1 MPMYPDQAQL
11 AQLEEKCLA
20 IFQNGGTEGAPE
32 IAEQLLE
39 MPGLPMHSP
48 YHHFLVAAALL
59 TSAALRT
66 GMDESKYRSRLS
78 LAKERAAQVP
88 GGYCGQFGCCG
99 AAVSAG
105 IFASVWQNSAPT
117 KKSGWAEGNRITSLA
132 LEHIA
137 SVEGPRC
144 CKRVTW
150 LCLEGV
156 LPAIRE
162 LLGLDLGEVG
172 DHRCRFHDQNRECL
186 KEACPLFPE
195 ESQST

>member
-1 MPMYPDQAQL
+1 MPMFPDQAQL
-11 AQLEEKCLA
+11 TQLEQKCLA
-20 IFQNGGTEGAPE
+20 IFQAGGKESAPE
-32 IAEQLLE
+32 IAEQLMEL
-39 MPGLPMHSP
+39 PGLPMHSP
-48 YHHFLVAAALL
+48 YHHFLLAAALL

-66 GMDESKYRSRLS
+66 EMEESQYCRKMAQ
-78 LAKERAAQVP
+78 AKERAAQVP

-117 KKSGWAEGNRITSLA
+117 KKTGWAEGNFITARA

-150 LCLEGV
+150 LALRGV
-156 LPAIRE
+156 LPAIQE

-186 KEACPLFPE
+186 GSACPFFP
-195 ESQST
+195 SDGI

>member
-1 MPMYPDQAQL
+1 MPMFPDQAQL
-11 AQLEEKCLA
+11 TQLEQTCLA
-20 IFQNGGTEGAPE
+20 IFQTGGRESAPE
-32 IAEQLLE
+32 IAEQLMEL
-39 MPGLPMHSP
+39 PGLPMHSP
-48 YHHFLVAAALL
+48 YHHFLLAAALL

-66 GMDESKYRSRLS
+66 GMEESQYRRKMTQ
-78 LAKERAAQVP
+78 AKERAAQVP

-117 KKSGWAEGNRITSLA
+117 KKSGWAEGNFITARA
-132 LEHIA
+132 LEYIA

-150 LCLEGV
+150 LSLQGV

-186 KEACPLFPE
+186 GAACPFFPAD
-195 ESQST
+195 SI

>member
-11 AQLEEKCLA
+11 TLLEEKCLEVFRA
-20 IFQNGGTEGAPE
+20 GGGESAPE
-32 IAEQLLE
+32 IAQQLLE
-39 MPGLPMHSP
+39 LPGLPMHSP
-48 YHHFLVAAALL
+48 YHHFVVAAALL

-66 GMDESKYRSRLS
+66 GVEESQYRRKMS
-78 LAKERAAQVP
+78 LAKERAAQVQ

-117 KKSGWAEGNRITSLA
+117 KKSGWAEGNRITARA

-150 LCLEGV
+150 LCLQGV
-156 LPAIRE
+156 LPAVRE

-186 KEACPLFPE
+186 KKACPFFPVE
-195 ESQST
+195 EQ